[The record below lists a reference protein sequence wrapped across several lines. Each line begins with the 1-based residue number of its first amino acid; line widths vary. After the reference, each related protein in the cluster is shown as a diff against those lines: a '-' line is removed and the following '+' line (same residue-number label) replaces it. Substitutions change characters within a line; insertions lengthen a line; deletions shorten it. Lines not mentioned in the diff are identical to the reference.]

1 MPAKIQP
8 FAMPL
13 SLPAPWNSR
22 PGSQS
27 PTLTALIQL
36 PTHPPLATIDF
47 SKMLQQYNNPQ
58 GWMML
63 GGLLVVLLL
72 LRITGSS
79 QGKITTGK
87 LCGTAEKLAA
97 TSLSL
102 QQIRDRKPNK
112 VTLWSGTPRYWAQGA
127 GRGLMTRVQTLLG
140 ASPTVWFPSAERG
153 TLVIGAPGSGKT
165 YSTIDRLIESAM
177 QQGFP
182 ILLYD
187 KKGDQMRL
195 HAPLAARY
203 GYQVRVFAPGEPFS
217 GVINPLDYLRDARD
231 GVMAGEI
238 GKVINRNAREG
249 DGGRSD
255 EFFTKAGDLLA
266 KALLQL
272 VKGSRYPDMAMLYAV
287 LRLPNL
293 VHRIDHAVQSKQ
305 LDEWVATSF
314 VQFLSAKDA
323 EKTISG
329 ILTTAAG
336 TFSSFIQADLLRAFI
351 GKSTIP
357 TRLAGREIVVFK
369 LDDERR
375 SVVGPLLAA
384 AIHLMIVG
392 NLSTPRQDPLIISLD
407 ELPSIKLDRL
417 PQWINEYR
425 SNGACFILGI
435 QSLEQLYD
443 IYGDK
448 MGAAI
453 ASACS
458 THVLFNPGSYK
469 TAEDY
474 SKRYGEKEVLIKNQ
488 TTGRSLGGQMSRSIS
503 WSENLQKMPVISAD
517 EILKFPQGKCVIT
530 SPGYSSGGQASIP
543 YPLIIPVSKADEKRA
558 KESEGLWE
566 SQVRAALASQVS
578 LPDVEALTQALYNRI
593 AEAEHML
600 PLPNEGESSTASS
613 KHGAET
619 DALNHFPK
627 RTFRLSVRSFYWTD
641 NNIFGLTRS
650 DWTEKIFHG

>member
-1 MPAKIQP
+1 MNLYQKNLPDSHIIANSTLIEV
-8 FAMPL
+8 
-13 SLPAPWNSR
+13 SSYPAP
-22 PGSQS
+22 
-27 PTLTALIQL
+27 
-36 PTHPPLATIDF
+36 LASIDF
-47 SKMLQQYNNPQ
+47 GKLFQQFNNPQ
-58 GWMML
+58 GWTMM
-63 GGLLVVLLL
+63 GGLLFVLLL
-72 LRITGSS
+72 LQISGTGK
-79 QGKITTGK
+79 GKITTGK
-87 LCGTAEKLAA
+87 VCGISEKLAA
-97 TSLSL
+97 TNLAL
-102 QQIRDRKPNK
+102 KQIKEHKHNK
-112 VTLWSGTPRYWAQGA
+112 VTLWSGTPRYWVKSKW
-127 GRGLMTRVQTLLG
+127 RGLMANLQTMLG
-140 ASPTVWFPSAERG
+140 AAPTVWFPNAERG

-165 YSTIDRLIESAM
+165 YSTIDRMLESAM

-187 KKGDQMRL
+187 KKGDQLRL

-203 GYQVRVFAPGEPFS
+203 GYKVRVFAPGEPFS
-217 GVINPLDYLRDARD
+217 GVINPLDYMRDARD

-238 GKVINRNAREG
+238 GQVINRNAAS
-249 DGGRSD
+249 GGKSD
-255 EFFTKAGDLLA
+255 EFFAKAGDLLA

-272 VKGSRYPDMAMLYAV
+272 VKGSPYPDMAMLYAV
-287 LRLPNL
+287 LRLPKL
-293 VHRIDHAVQSKQ
+293 VQRLDHAVQSKR

-351 GKSTIP
+351 GKSDIP
-357 TRLAGREIVVFK
+357 TKLEGKEMVVFK

-384 AIHLMIVG
+384 AMHLMIVG
-392 NLSTPRQDPLIISLD
+392 NLSRPRKDPLIISLD

-448 MGAAI
+448 MGSAI

-458 THVLFNPGSYK
+458 THVLFNPGNYK

-474 SKRYGEKEVLIKNQ
+474 SKRYGEKEVLIKNR

-530 SPGYSSGGQASIP
+530 SPGYSSEGQASIP

-558 KESEGLWE
+558 HDSEALWDTQVKPALS
-566 SQVRAALASQVS
+566 SQVTI
-578 LPDVEALTQALYNRI
+578 PDIKTLTQALHERI
-593 AEAEHML
+593 ESAARML
-600 PLPNEGESSTASS
+600 PLPEEDVASAQDSNSS
-613 KHGAET
+613 EP
-619 DALNHFPK
+619 DVLDNFPA
-627 RTFRLSVRSFYWTD
+627 RVYQTP
-641 NNIFGLTRS
+641 GLQ
-650 DWTEKIFHG
+650 

>member
-1 MPAKIQP
+1 M
-8 FAMPL
+8 
-13 SLPAPWNSR
+13 
-22 PGSQS
+22 
-27 PTLTALIQL
+27 
-36 PTHPPLATIDF
+36 LASIDLGKLF
-47 SKMLQQYNNPQ
+47 GQYNNPQ
-58 GWMML
+58 GWMMV
-63 GGLLVVLLL
+63 GGLLLVLLL
-72 LRITGSS
+72 LQISGTGK
-79 QGKITTGK
+79 GKITTGK
-87 LCGTAEKLAA
+87 ICGAAEKLSA
-97 TSLSL
+97 TNLAL
-102 QQIRDRKPNK
+102 KQIKARKHNK
-112 VTLWSGTPRYWAQGA
+112 VTLWSGTPRYWTKGKW
-127 GRGLMTRVQTLLG
+127 RGLVANLQTLLG
-140 ASPTVWFPSAERG
+140 SSPTVWFPHAERG

-165 YSTIDRLIESAM
+165 YSTIDRMLESAM

-203 GYQVRVFAPGEPFS
+203 GYTVRVFAPGESFS
-217 GVINPLDYLRDARD
+217 GVINPLDYMRDARD

-238 GKVINRNAREG
+238 GQVINRNANS
-249 DGGRSD
+249 GGKSD
-255 EFFTKAGDLLA
+255 EFFAKAGDLLA

-272 VKGSRYPDMAMLYAV
+272 VKGSTYPDLAMLYAV

-293 VHRIDHAVQSKQ
+293 VQRIDHAVQSKQ

-314 VQFLSAKDA
+314 IQFLSAKEA

-336 TFSSFIQADLLRAFI
+336 TFASFIQADLLRAFI
-351 GKSTIP
+351 GKSDIP
-357 TRLAGREIVVFK
+357 RNIQSREMVVFK

-392 NLSTPRQDPLIISLD
+392 NLSHPRKDPLIISLD

-443 IYGDK
+443 IYGEK

-458 THVLFNPGSYK
+458 THVLFNPGNHK
-469 TAEDY
+469 TAEEY
-474 SKRYGEKEVLIKNQ
+474 SKRYGEKEVLLKN
-488 TTGRSLGGQMSRSIS
+488 RSISRSMGGQSSRSIS
-503 WSENLQKMPVISAD
+503 WSESLQKMPVLSAD

-543 YPLIIPVSKADEKRA
+543 YPLIIPVLKADEKRA
-558 KESEGLWE
+558 KESERLWE
-566 SQVRAALASQVS
+566 TQVKEALDSQVS
-578 LPDVEALTQALYNRI
+578 LLDTKVLTQELYDRI
-593 AEAEHML
+593 EEAQRML
-600 PLPNEGESSTASS
+600 PLPNEDVLPSKQSSGNREA
-613 KHGAET
+613 
-619 DALNHFPK
+619 DDVLDNFPQH
-627 RTFRLSVRSFYWTD
+627 
-641 NNIFGLTRS
+641 IFQAPGLQ
-650 DWTEKIFHG
+650 